1 MGTDWL
7 SNLFFRSVYFTKLKN
22 LFDIYPRKAAYLDI
36 MYKTFDI
43 PLTSQKKKF
52 WYLWLLGSG

>member
-52 WYLWLLGSG
+52 WYL